1 MIDQGDVRQFYT
13 EESAYRARSL
23 QIAAECARMSVP
35 SVLPT
40 SSGSE
45 YDTELADIGGIQP
58 SLQSIGARGATS
70 IASGLALTF
79 APPGQMWFAS
89 QPGPE
94 TESRLQAAPDQ
105 WYTAHAQLKAQDI
118 LAHGHIEA
126 AHSGGGKPYYHA
138 GFLSRVYTAM
148 LQLVVTGDVLILL
161 DDDMRQRVFRRDR
174 YVTVRDAD
182 GFPLCHVTLEWVD
195 PMALSDDDLASIKMD
210 RQRLNGRRYR
220 DRKVKKYTACC
231 WDHQKNRWAIWSE
244 IDGHVV
250 GGQVAYEKYSPY
262 ISVAFSLN
270 SEDNYGHGI
279 IEQNLADLTSL
290 ESMESS
296 RLNILANAGRLLM
309 AMDIGCN
316 ADPQTLAD
324 TPTGGFVANLRVEG
338 GQVQDVAP
346 LNVADMRD
354 FAMLTEG
361 VRDKREDIGRD
372 LMIETEMQPEKDRV
386 TATQINRIA
395 QEVQGRWGPMLIPLA
410 DAYQR
415 PLAAR
420 YLYLLHKKNKI
431 SIPGMIVPFQDQ
443 QQIPRTGV
451 DRLFNDQKLQ
461 RVTQFVQTMSL
472 LGPEAAQ
479 RLNVQNLVETMKHLY
494 ELDDV
499 PGLTRSED
507 EIQEQQRQQAATE
520 AEAQI
525 AVQEATAQ

>member
-1 MIDQGDVRQFYT
+1 MIAQGDVQSFYK

-23 QIAAECARMSVP
+23 YVAAECARMSVP

-40 SSGSE
+40 SSGTE
-45 YDTELADIGGIQP
+45 YDNELTDIGGIQP

-79 APPGQMWFAS
+79 APPGQMWFS
-89 QPGPE
+89 SEPDPE
-94 TESRLQAAPDQ
+94 IESRLQAEPGQ
-105 WYTAHAQLKAQDI
+105 WYEAHAQLKAQDI

-126 AHSGGGKPYYHA
+126 AHNMAGRPNYHA

-148 LQLVVTGDVLILL
+148 LQLVVTGDTLILL

-182 GFPLCHVTLEWVD
+182 GFPLCHATLEWVD
-195 PMALSDDDLASIKMD
+195 PMALSDEELDSIKMER
-210 RQRLNGRRYR
+210 RQLTERRYR
-220 DRKVKKYTACC
+220 DRKQKKYTAVC
-231 WDHQKNRWAIWSE
+231 WEPQKKRWAIWSE
-244 IDGHVV
+244 INGHVL
-250 GGQVAYEKYSPY
+250 GGEVRYEKHNPY

-270 SEDNYGHGI
+270 AEDNYGHGI

-290 ESMESS
+290 ESMEGS

-316 ADPQTLAD
+316 ADPRTLAE
-324 TPTGGFVANLRVEG
+324 TPNGGFVPNLRVEG

-395 QEVQGRWGPMLIPLA
+395 QEVQGRWGPLLIPIA

-420 YLYLLHKKNKI
+420 YLYLLHKQNKI
-431 SIPGMIVPFQDQ
+431 GIPGMIVPFKDQ
-443 QQIPRTGV
+443 QQVPRTGV
-451 DRLFNDQKLQ
+451 SRLFNDQKLQ
-461 RVTQFVQTMSL
+461 RVTNFIQTMSL
-472 LGPEAAQ
+472 LGPEAAR

-499 PGLTRSED
+499 PGLTRTED
-507 EIQEQQRQQAATE
+507 EIQEQDRQQAATE
-520 AEAQI
+520 AEGQI
-525 AVQEATAQ
+525 AVQEAMPQ